1 MLDEEEKPLH
11 AEEWL
16 QRFALNDHKRVFGMK
31 AAIFLKEAGFDV
43 VDIDGEDYPDDIVP
57 VIGPADYDMNRLFR
71 CEKNATT

>member
-57 VIGPADYDMNRLFR
+57 VIGMADYDMNRLYR
-71 CEKNATT
+71 CEKTATT